1 MTSLHGRTF
10 DCPER
15 SAKHLLD
22 RFAGDLVTVERY
34 IVDEELADALRQDDY
49 DSYLHWRCIKSIC
62 AGLAAEQRL
71 ADSLDQAQ
79 HSPTGGTTRH
89 QELAAAA

>member
-1 MTSLHGRTF
+1 MTSLHGGTF

-22 RFAGDLVTVERY
+22 KFAGDLVTVERY
-34 IVDEELADALRQDDY
+34 IVDQELADALRHDDY
-49 DSYLHWRCIKSIC
+49 DSYLHWRRIKSIC

-71 ADSLDQAQ
+71 ADALEPMQQ
-79 HSPTGGTTRH
+79 SPDCSATPH
-89 QELAAAA
+89 QELATAA

>member
-1 MTSLHGRTF
+1 MTSLHGRIF

-22 RFAGDLVTVERY
+22 RFAGDLATVERY
-34 IVDEELADALRQDDY
+34 IVDEELADALRHDDY
-49 DSYLHWRCIKSIC
+49 ESYLHWRRIKSIC

-71 ADSLDQAQ
+71 ADALDSVQQ
-79 HSPTGGTTRH
+79 SPTRGITLH
-89 QELAAAA
+89 QELATAA